1 MTRSKKERIMFETLS
16 NRGILCTAALQNAI
30 REGFR
35 VIEREQIAENTGKK
49 EARRIR
55 AAKASKQAERE
66 GLNDRHT

>member
-16 NRGILCTAALQNAI
+16 NRGILCTAAVQNAI

-35 VIEREQIAENTGKK
+35 IIEWKQIAEFRAEK

-55 AAKASKQAERE
+55 AAKSAKQAERE
-66 GLNDRHT
+66 GRGSNDQ

>member
-16 NRGILCTAALQNAI
+16 GRGILCTAAVQNAV

-35 VIEREQIAENTGKK
+35 IIERERMAENTGKK

-55 AAKASKQAERE
+55 AAKRDAQAARE
-66 GLNDRHT
+66 GRAAGND